1 VSQKVRL
8 RSMGIKI
15 WMVTAIFLVVAGS
28 FSFAHEGASGVV
40 KERMERFKTS
50 QIGLREIVKFVKQA
64 EFDQVKTR
72 AESLT
77 RWGDE
82 MPDYFPA
89 DSNPKP
95 SEAADRIWQ
104 DFADFTLRAEA
115 FSEASKG
122 LALAAQKAD
131 QKATLNAAM
140 AVAQSCKACHQ
151 AYRN

>member
-1 VSQKVRL
+1 MRVKTWL
-8 RSMGIKI
+8 AA
-15 WMVTAIFLVVAGS
+15 AILISAAGS

-50 QIGLREIVKFVKQA
+50 WLLLREIVKFAKQA

-115 FSEASKG
+115 FSEASKR